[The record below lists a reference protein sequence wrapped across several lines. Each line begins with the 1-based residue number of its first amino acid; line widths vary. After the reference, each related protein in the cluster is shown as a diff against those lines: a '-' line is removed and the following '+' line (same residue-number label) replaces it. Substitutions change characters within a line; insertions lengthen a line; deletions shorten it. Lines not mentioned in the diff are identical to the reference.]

1 MLLFS
6 HKPSSADFYRDVLDF
21 LPIELSCWTYEGN
34 PVFYTDAFLQ
44 LFERDSVDN
53 FAHHLRNTSPALQP
67 NGEDSYILGTAYL
80 EQAFQ
85 EEICEFTWQHKN
97 KTGAI
102 FFVNYTLKRMSYQGQ
117 DVIIAYCT
125 DLRKINTL
133 LPKHS
138 QEHFEAIVNAAPI
151 SINIWNRSNDLL
163 ACNQASLDLYG
174 FADLAEFRE
183 NIYNIYP
190 LTQPNGKNS
199 LEYSLDILDKA
210 FNDGQYQ
217 TEWEFLTLAGKT
229 IYADVIL
236 TCTEVEGEKVVVE
249 YTRDVG
255 ELKSSREL
263 ARQADAHMKIMFD
276 SMPLCATLWNKNFQI
291 MDCNLAAPK
300 LFGLETKQDFL
311 ENFIA
316 LSPEYQPNGRTSL
329 DNVQEK
335 MGIVFSEGFY
345 RMEWMHQNLDG
356 EPIPSEVT
364 LIRIEFQ
371 NDYYVLGYI
380 RDLREFKAMEK
391 KSALM
396 EERNALISEHV
407 PLCIMF
413 WNKTGEMF
421 DCNQEVLRVFKFDTK
436 EEYFANLYNTS
447 PTYQP
452 DGRNSK
458 DAVFANHIEVLE
470 KGFKRFEWL
479 HCTLDGELI
488 PMEIY
493 LARSSLGGEDIVVSF
508 AKDLRKLK
516 TSEEL
521 LKESELRNTIMLDS
535 LPLCVNFWDENFE
548 LIYTNQEGIHI
559 FGFENTDDFIANFYK
574 IAPEVQP
581 NGVETKER
589 MRQILGEGYNKGSYT
604 TEIICQHSVTQEIIP
619 LDVLAVRTSYQ
630 GKHGIIVYAR
640 DLREQKAMLQ
650 EIALNE
656 LELRTAKELA
666 EQSTQAKGEFLANMS
681 HEIRTPMNG
690 ILGLLHLLQQ
700 TPMTEV
706 QEDYVNKSVF
716 SANNL
721 MRIINDILDFSKI
734 EAGKLHIEDHPFTLE
749 EICQDVIDLYAPTS
763 SKKGLKLHVQ
773 AGEQA
778 QTCLL
783 GDALRL
789 KQVLFNLVSN
799 AIKFTRSGSVSLEI
813 ESSLHGKDEMHCRFA
828 VRDTGIGLS
837 PEQMGRL
844 FTAFS
849 QADTS
854 VTRKY
859 GGTGLGLVISR
870 SIISMMR
877 GDIWVESEL
886 GKGSTFYCSAIFS
899 LHTQTQA
906 DAQNQESIL
915 CSNYENLELGHLLL
929 VEDNEINQIVAQEI
943 LKTVGYTLDTAH
955 NGADALEKLKD
966 TTYDAILMDI
976 QMPIMDG
983 YTATQHIRAQKKYA
997 QLPIIAMSAHAMK
1010 GDKEISLSHGMNDH
1024 ITKPIDADLLYK
1036 TLHHWILLK
1045 RQGKMA

>member
-6 HKPSSADFYRDVLDF
+6 HTPPSADFYRDVLEL
-21 LPIELSCWTYEGN
+21 LPIELSCWTHEGI

-44 LFERDSVDN
+44 LFERDTIKN
-53 FAHHLRNTSPALQP
+53 FAQHLRDTSPFLQP
-67 NGEDSYILGTAYL
+67 NGKNSYTLGTEYL
-80 EQAFQ
+80 QQAFQ
-85 EEICEFTWQHKN
+85 EEAYEFTWQHQDKA
-97 KTGAI
+97 GAV
-102 FFVNYTLKRMSYQGQ
+102 FFVKYSLKCMPYQGQ
-117 DVIIAYCT
+117 NVVIAYYT
-125 DLRKINTL
+125 DLRKKNT
-133 LPKHS
+133 PMPG
-138 QEHFEAIVNAAPI
+138 QTQDHFEAIVNAAPI

-163 ACNQASLDLYG
+163 ACNQASLKLYN
-174 FADLAEFRE
+174 FANLSEFRE

-199 LEYSLDILDKA
+199 IEYSLDILERA

-236 TCTEVEGEKVVVE
+236 TCVEVAGERVVVE

-276 SMPLCATLWNKNFQI
+276 SMPLCATLWNKNFHI

-300 LFGLETKQDFL
+300 LFGLKTKQEFL

-316 LSPEYQPNGRTSL
+316 LSPEHQPNGRTSL

-335 MGIVFSEGFY
+335 MGIVFSEGFC

-356 EPIPSEVT
+356 EPIPTEVT

-413 WNKTGEMF
+413 WNKAGEMF

-458 DAVFANHIEVLE
+458 DTVFANHIEVLE

-479 HCTLDGELI
+479 HCTGDGELI

-493 LARSSLGGEDIVVSF
+493 LARSSLDGEDIVVSF
-508 AKDLRKLK
+508 AKDLRELK

-548 LIYTNQEGIHI
+548 LIYTNREGIHL
-559 FGFENTDDFIANFYK
+559 FGFENTNDFIANFYK
-574 IAPEVQP
+574 IAPEIQP
-581 NGVETKER
+581 NGVETREL
-589 MRQILGEGYNKGSYT
+589 MRQILTEGYSKGNYT
-604 TEIICQHSVTQEIIP
+604 TEIVCQHSVTQEIIP

-630 GKHGIIVYAR
+630 GRHGIIIYSR

-666 EQSTQAKGEFLANMS
+666 EQSTKTKGEFLANMS

-700 TPMTEV
+700 TSMSEV

-734 EAGKLHIEDHPFTLE
+734 EAGKLHIEEHPFTLE
-749 EICQDVIDLYAPTS
+749 GICKDVMDLYGPTS
-763 SKKGLKLHVQ
+763 AKKGLELHVK

-778 QTCLL
+778 QMCLL

-813 ESSLHGKDEMHCRFA
+813 ESTLCDTNEIQCCFA

-837 PEQMGRL
+837 PEQVDRL

-899 LHTQTQA
+899 LHTQSQTI
-906 DAQNQESIL
+906 AQNQESTL
-915 CSNYENLELGHLLL
+915 YNNYENLELGHLLL

-943 LKTVGYTLDTAH
+943 LKAVGYTLDIAH
-955 NGADALEKLKD
+955 NGADGLERLNS

-997 QLPIIAMSAHAMK
+997 HLPIIAMSAHAMK

-1036 TLHHWILLK
+1036 TLHHWILHMRK
-1045 RQGKMA
+1045 EK